1 MEVSPAEV
9 SAKVVPPA
17 GANSADAAAAVA
29 GTFLSSCICV
39 FFCNSCVAEMMK
51 HTILFVVH

>member
-29 GTFLSSCICV
+29 GTFLSSFISV
-39 FFCNSCVAEMMK
+39 FFVTAVWLK
-51 HTILFVVH
+51 